1 MLKYIRDKTSV
12 HSIIIMYIEMI
23 LYRGFFCVSLCA
35 RVRVGALKG
44 LKGGHIF
51 FISFFLSTD
60 QKQPC

>member
-1 MLKYIRDKTSV
+1 
-12 HSIIIMYIEMI
+12 MI

-51 FISFFLSTD
+51 FISFFFVYRSKAAVL
-60 QKQPC
+60 KCVYYVEG